1 MVLKRSLCIQGV
13 HRERESEFGGNFLK
27 LSTKGLV
34 AAQTKF
40 LFLLISKTI
49 TYSLLEAYTYN
60 KKPQIPT
67 ISPPPQ
73 DHYQHLII

>member
-34 AAQTKF
+34 AAQSF
-40 LFLLISKTI
+40 YFYLFQKQCKHNSRVKLQVIPFKASSFRVMQIS
-49 TYSLLEAYTYN
+49 
-60 KKPQIPT
+60 
-67 ISPPPQ
+67 ISIVLV
-73 DHYQHLII
+73 D